1 MNWFMAILLRE
12 VRAIYQA
19 IVAYATADAK
29 RYKEISAQ
37 LEEILSRLP
46 PLVVDVT
53 LEGSVDPPVQQ

>member
-19 IVAYATADAK
+19 VVAYEGADAK
-29 RYKEISAQ
+29 RYKEIAAK

-46 PLVVDVT
+46 PPVVDVT
-53 LEGSVDPPVQQ
+53 LEGHVDLPVKQ